1 VRVIS
6 RKRIKEAIAAH
17 SEWKASLE
25 VWYRTARAAD
35 WSHFADVRLTWRNSD
50 PVGSCVVF
58 DIANNRCRLITY
70 INYRTKKVFILSV
83 LSHAEYDKGG
93 WGDACDCA

>member
-1 VRVIS
+1 M
-6 RKRIKEAIAAH
+6 
-17 SEWKASLE
+17 
-25 VWYRTARAAD
+25 
-35 WSHFADVRLTWRNSD
+35 
-50 PVGSCVVF
+50 VF